1 MLFNVDL
8 HFLYYFNGDLIMKLL
23 TKQNTTKMIKNFKDA
38 DEDHKPVVKLFGGGA
53 CTWLLSELDTEN
65 NIAFGLCDIGHG
77 SAELGYVSIDELEQI
92 RFPPFGNR
100 VERDSYFVADKTLTE
115 YADLARIEGGIVA

>member
-1 MLFNVDL
+1 MQ
-8 HFLYYFNGDLIMKLL
+8 LL
-23 TKQNTTKMIKNFKDA
+23 TKQNTTKMIKNFNDA
-38 DEDHKPVVKLFGGGA
+38 GENHKPVVKLFGGGS

-77 SAELGYVSIDELEQI
+77 SAELGYVSIDELEEI
-92 RFPPFGNR
+92 RFSPFNGR
-100 VERDSYFVADKTLTE
+100 VERDMYFMADKTLTE

>member
-1 MLFNVDL
+1 
-8 HFLYYFNGDLIMKLL
+8 MKLL
-23 TKQNTTKMIKNFKDA
+23 TKQITTKLIKNFNDSG
-38 DEDHKPVVKLFGGGA
+38 ENHKPVVKLFGGGA

-92 RFPPFGNR
+92 RFPPFGGR
-100 VERDSYFVADKTLTE
+100 VERDMYFVADKTLTE
-115 YADLARIEGGIVA
+115 YADAARIEGEIVA